1 MIIRTKSF
9 IHIHLHTY
17 YSLLD
22 GMGSPEERVLRAKEL
37 GMTALAITDHNHLG
51 GC

>member
-1 MIIRTKSF
+1 MSVNKVFT
-9 IHIHLHTY
+9 HIHLHTY
-17 YSLLD
+17 FSLLD